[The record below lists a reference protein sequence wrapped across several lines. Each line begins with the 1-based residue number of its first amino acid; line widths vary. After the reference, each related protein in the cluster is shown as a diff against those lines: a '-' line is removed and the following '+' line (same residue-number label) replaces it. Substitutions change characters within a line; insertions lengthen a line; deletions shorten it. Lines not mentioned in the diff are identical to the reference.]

1 MVCEKTLGCEFKVH
15 LEAMNE
21 ADTVILVYDP
31 DEPRC
36 GREAAAVA
44 VAEMLN
50 RQVIT
55 VDSKAIRFS

>member
-15 LEAMNE
+15 LEAMNK

-50 RQVIT
+50 RQVLT
-55 VDSKAIRFS
+55 RNPKVARLS